1 MFFDYRTGYKSMKW
15 LMLPG
20 AGVFEIVQAVAMKYS
35 QGFSLPVPSV
45 ITAAAYILS
54 AVFLAF
60 ALKELPLGSACAMW
74 VGFGI
79 TGTAFFGVMLFNE
92 RLSVMQVVS
101 PVLIIAGVAGLKL
114 FAESD

>member
-1 MFFDYRTGYKSMKW
+1 MR
-15 LMLPG
+15 
-20 AGVFEIVQAVAMKYS
+20 
-35 QGFSLPVPSV
+35 
-45 ITAAAYILS
+45 
-54 AVFLAF
+54 
-60 ALKELPLGSACAMW
+60 

-79 TGTAFFGVMLFNE
+79 TGTAFFGVMFFNE

>member
-1 MFFDYRTGYKSMKW
+1 
-15 LMLPG
+15 MLPG
-20 AGVFEIVQAVAMKYS
+20 AGVFEIVRAVTMKYP

-45 ITAAAYILS
+45 ITAAACILS
-54 AVFLAF
+54 AVFPAF
-60 ALKELPLGSACAMW
+60 ALKELPLGSACAMR

>member
-20 AGVFEIVQAVAMKYS
+20 AGVFEIVRAVAMKYS

-74 VGFGI
+74 VGGGI